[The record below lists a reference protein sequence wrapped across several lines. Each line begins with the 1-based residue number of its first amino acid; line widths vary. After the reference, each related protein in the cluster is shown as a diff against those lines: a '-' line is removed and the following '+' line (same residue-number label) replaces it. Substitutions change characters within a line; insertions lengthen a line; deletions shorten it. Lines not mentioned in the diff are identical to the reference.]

1 MKIKSPF
8 YIEKRKDKNH
18 IDLSGKWQFTYVP
31 EKAENISDIDFRYT
45 ATLPASTYWN
55 VYEAGILPHPYE
67 GTNSKLYNKL
77 DENIWYYKR
86 TFSLDRKVN
95 PDSENAFLC
104 FDGLGYYS
112 RVWLNGELLGE
123 HEGMFGG
130 PVCDVADKLKI
141 GENEIVVELW
151 AHNYGW
157 PEDKKM
163 YGSRGTWL
171 TDCSA
176 IIPWNI
182 SRDGDTS
189 NGDFITFGIWR
200 DVRIEIMPKKHIARP
215 YLYTKSIDGND
226 AVMSLEVNIATE
238 KIHELDVLMSAG
250 DYYTFCYPYK
260 NGLSGILSGE
270 SVDISVKIFDENRT
284 VFEETEKFDLYDYDK
299 CGVADEMR
307 DLQIYRRDINL
318 SNIEL
323 WYPQGLGEPKLYDV
337 EISLCA
343 NGIVLDKLDFKT
355 GIRIIEHLESE
366 GRKYR
371 QRWDKF
377 HMCVNGKKIF
387 LKGMNW
393 MPTDFLYDESYDDTL
408 WALELA
414 KNQGIQLLRVWS
426 GGGKPESDLFYD
438 LCDIMGIM
446 VWQDAFLANHA
457 SPCLNNDT
465 LESQMCYYL
474 YRLRNHPSLA
484 VHCGGNEQRAYHL
497 DNNAAQYI
505 IQRNIEDL
513 DPTRK
518 YVRAT
523 PDKGSMHTYNDMEPV
538 WFRKRYGELPFMAEC
553 GIHSFP
559 NAKSLRQLINSKEYN
574 TSLDKIMEE
583 SFRTEFPELL
593 NHFTEYRPDRVPRM
607 MARASHIS
615 DIKGI
620 TLEKLCE
627 ATGMASYEFYQF
639 LCQSLR
645 EAYPKCVGLLP
656 WVFKRAW
663 TTTAIQ
669 MVDGLGEPIAP
680 YYAVKNSYSPVLCY
694 ASLSEVDFAPG
705 EEIII
710 PTKVINETGEKVC
723 GNVTVDVFTPYLE
736 KCASEKA
743 QVCAENYLTDA
754 LSVSF
759 RIPGEWADKDFFVRT
774 TLENAEGIIS
784 SCFYPLKC
792 LTVMADGEFRNEW
805 RENMHE
811 NLIMKNGPFIRNQIE
826 NSAKAELEAEIISEN
841 IQGNRHKAK
850 VKITC
855 KNAPAYPVYLQVV
868 NDKTLSM
875 FSDNWFFMDK
885 DEERIIDTE
894 TRIKGE
900 IPKSIT
906 LGIRAWNC
914 GQTDLCLNTLCTKN
928 D

>member
-1 MKIKSPF
+1 MRISSPF
-8 YIEKRKDKNH
+8 YIEKRKEQNH
-18 IDLSGKWQFTYVP
+18 IDLCGKWDFTYIP
-31 EKAENISDIDFRYT
+31 EKIENIADIDYKYS

-67 GTNSKLYNKL
+67 ASNSKQYRDL
-77 DENIWYYKR
+77 DQNVWYYRR
-86 TFSLDRKVN
+86 TFNVARSIDAET
-95 PDSENAFLC
+95 ENAFLC
-104 FDGLGYYS
+104 FDGIGYYS
-112 RVWLNGELLGE
+112 KVWLNGILLGS

-130 PVCDVADKLKI
+130 PVCDVADKLKQ
-141 GENEIVVELW
+141 GENEIVVELK

-157 PEDKKM
+157 DEDKRL
-163 YGSRGTWL
+163 YGSKGTWHVES
-171 TDCSA
+171 SA
-176 IIPWNI
+176 VIPWNI
-182 SRDGDTS
+182 ARDGDTS
-189 NGDFITFGIWR
+189 NGDFTTFGIWR

-215 YLYTKSIDGND
+215 YLYTKSIDGNN
-226 AVMSLEVNIATE
+226 AVMGLEVNIATE
-238 KIHELDVLMSAG
+238 KIRELDVVMTAG
-250 DYYTFCYPYK
+250 EHYTFCYPYR

-270 SVDISVKIFDENRT
+270 SVDISVKIFDENKT

-337 EISLCA
+337 EISLSA
-343 NGIVLDKLDFKT
+343 DGIVLDKLDFKT

-393 MPTDFLYDESYDDTL
+393 MPTDFLYDEGYEDTL
-408 WALELA
+408 WTLEQV
-414 KNQGIQLLRVWS
+414 KNAGIQLLRVWS

-438 LCDIMGIM
+438 LCDKMGIM
-446 VWQDAFLANHA
+446 VWQDAFLANHN
-457 SPCLNNDT
+457 SPMWNSDI
-465 LESQMCYYL
+465 LENQMCYYL
-474 YRLRNHPSLA
+474 YRIRNHTSLA
-484 VHCGGNEQRAYHL
+484 VHCGGNEQRAYHY

-513 DPTRK
+513 DWTRK

-538 WFRKRYGELPFMAEC
+538 WFRKRYGDLPFMAEC

-559 NAKSLRQLINSKEYN
+559 NAKSLRQLINEKEYN
-574 TSLDKIMEE
+574 APLDKIMDE
-583 SFRTEFPELL
+583 SFRADFPELL
-593 NHFTEYRPDRVPRM
+593 NHFTEYRADRIPRM
-607 MARASHIS
+607 LARASHIS
-615 DIKGI
+615 NIKGI

-656 WVFKRAW
+656 WVFKRTW

-680 YYAVKNSYSPVLCY
+680 YYSVKNSYSPVLCF
-694 ASLSEVDFAPG
+694 ASLTEIDYAPG
-705 EEIII
+705 EEIVI
-710 PTKVINETGEKVC
+710 PTRIINETEEKIC
-723 GNVTVDVFTPYLE
+723 GTVTVDIFTPSLE

-743 QVCAENYLTDA
+743 KVCAENYLTDA
-754 LSVSF
+754 LSVNF
-759 RIPGEWADKDFFVRT
+759 KIPKEWADKDFFVRT
-774 TLENAEGIIS
+774 TLENQNGIVS

-792 LTVMADGEFRNEW
+792 LSIMSDNDFRKDW
-805 RENMHE
+805 RENIHE
-811 NLIMKNGPFIRNQIE
+811 NLIMEKGPFIREQVE
-826 NSAKAELEAEIISEN
+826 NSAKAEIFAEVIENRRNGRRIST
-841 IQGNRHKAK
+841 K
-850 VKITC
+850 VKLCC
-855 KNAPAYPVYLQVV
+855 KNAPAYPVHLEVCEDGTTSYH
-868 NDKTLSM
+868 
-875 FSDNWFFMDK
+875 SDNWFFMDAG
-885 DEERIIDTE
+885 EEKTVTVE
-894 TRIKGE
+894 TRIKGDV
-900 IPKSIT
+900 KDNCT
-906 LGIRAWNC
+906 LRISAWNSE
-914 GQTDLCLNTLCTKN
+914 DVLL
-928 D
+928 DI